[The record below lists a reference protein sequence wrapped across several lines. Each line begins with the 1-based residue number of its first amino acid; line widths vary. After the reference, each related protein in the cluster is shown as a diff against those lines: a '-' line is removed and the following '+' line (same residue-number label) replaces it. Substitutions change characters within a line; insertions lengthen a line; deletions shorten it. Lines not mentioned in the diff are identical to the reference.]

1 MNEALGERVHREFC
15 WFALVLLALL
25 IVCAAGRLVPG
36 SLVSSTEAR
45 DKPSSGAAQPD
56 TKP

>member
-25 IVCAAGRLVPG
+25 IVCAAGRLVPR
-36 SLVSSTEAR
+36 SLISGTEAG
-45 DKPSSGAAQPD
+45 DEPSSGAAQAG
-56 TKP
+56 TRR